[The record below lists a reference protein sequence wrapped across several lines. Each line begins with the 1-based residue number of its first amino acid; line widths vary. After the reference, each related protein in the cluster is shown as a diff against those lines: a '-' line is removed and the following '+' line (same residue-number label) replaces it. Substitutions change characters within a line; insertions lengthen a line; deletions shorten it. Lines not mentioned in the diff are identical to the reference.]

1 MQTSKHKKGS
11 EDYLI
16 EMTDFVISDIVKEKT
31 HLFKAYNYYNGVRDK
46 YQYENLEKN
55 FNVGNP
61 TSVSFTPLIRKH
73 IDAIIGEFLATPI
86 RPKLS
91 CKDENTLTN
100 ILRDKQLEISKQ
112 CTELLSKYLQNT
124 IYDALAGKKQQDQQ
138 VIDPIIDQ
146 EIKEIKKSV
155 DRNFISNYEIAGQKI
170 IQYIMQ
176 SRNLDF
182 KNKLQT
188 MLLDLLVSGEVYF
201 KVKPTSNKSNFQIE
215 IEDVLNTFV
224 DKDPKSKYVKNG
236 YKSVIRK
243 WMTKEEIII
252 KYGSELSQSDID
264 DLNDMK
270 IYNSDTRNFVLVTST
285 GARCGNYNNAG
296 LLDGVGVH
304 PFEESTLE
312 YNRKWELIPV
322 YEVEWIDYIKKDKN
336 IQSIRYTT
344 TRIGTD
350 IYILNGEDEYR
361 IINPDNPNSIE
372 LSLNGLFYTDGHGAP
387 YSLMLKTADLQDDY
401 DLLMF
406 FKNNIIALS
415 GTKGAIVDLAH
426 LPEMLGDNTA
436 ERLMKYIAYRK
447 AGVAIFDSSQE
458 GEVINQVFNG
468 FDDTVSYNSLQAIQA
483 AIQMVEETA
492 SSITGVFRERLGGIH
507 QRDAV
512 ANVEMGM
519 QQSYIITKQYYQA
532 MDTLV
537 REILTDCINMAG
549 KVYKNGFT
557 GQLILGDLKQVF
569 TLKPE
574 HYSMTTYD
582 VHISD
587 SSQII
592 KEQEQL
598 KMLAQSYLQSN
609 LMDPEILVQ
618 ITTASSL
625 SEMKKAVLE
634 TVRAKKTE
642 NDQLA
647 QLQQALQEAQTQQ
660 QELQKQLE
668 KSTQQI
674 IKFNEKRLAIEEQN
688 NAMEQE
694 IARYKIDVQRELKER
709 ELDLIEN
716 RNKIEAMELLDNN
729 PANNEVENKLK

>member
-1 MQTSKHKKGS
+1 MQISTHKKGS
-11 EDYLI
+11 EDYLT
-16 EMTDFVISDIVKEKT
+16 EMTDYVITDLVKEKT
-31 HLFKAYNYYNGVRDK
+31 HLFKAYNYYNGIRDK

-73 IDAIIGEFLATPI
+73 IDAILGEFLATPI
-86 RPKLS
+86 SPKIS
-91 CKDENTLTN
+91 CKDSNTLSN
-100 ILRDKQLEISKQ
+100 ILRDKQLEVSKK
-112 CTELLSKYLQNT
+112 LMDYASKFIQNS
-124 IYDALAGKKQQDQQ
+124 IYDAIAGKQQQDRK
-138 VIDPIIDQ
+138 VVDPIVDR
-146 EIKEIKKSV
+146 EIADIKTSV

-170 IQYIMQ
+170 IQYVMQ
-176 SRNLDF
+176 SRNIDF
-182 KNKLQT
+182 KNKLHS
-188 MLLDLLVSGEVYF
+188 LLRDLMISGESYF
-201 KVKPTSNKSNFQIE
+201 KVIPSPSKSNFELE

-224 DKDPKSKYVKNG
+224 DKDPKSNYVKNG
-236 YKSVIRK
+236 YKSVVRK

-252 KYGSELSQSDID
+252 KYGNDLSQQDID
-264 DLNDMK
+264 DLNEMK
-270 IYNSDTRNFVLVTST
+270 IYDNDTRNLVLITSA
-285 GARCGNYNNAG
+285 GARCGDYRNAG
-296 LLDGVGVH
+296 IIDGVGVH
-304 PFEESTLE
+304 PFNETSMD

-322 YEVEWIDYIKKDKN
+322 YEVEWIDYVKKDKKV
-336 IQSIRYTT
+336 QSIRYTT

-350 IYILNGEDEYR
+350 IYILTGEDAYR
-361 IINPDNPNSIE
+361 VVDIDSPNAIE
-372 LSLNGLFYTDGHGAP
+372 LSLNGFFYTDGHGAP

-406 FKNNIIALS
+406 FKNNVIALS

-426 LPEMLGDNTA
+426 LPEMLGDSNA

-447 AGVAIFDSSQE
+447 AGVAVFDSSQE

-468 FDDTVSYNSLQAIQA
+468 FDDTVSLNSLQAIQI
-483 AIQMVEETA
+483 AIQMIEDTA

-512 ANVEMGM
+512 ANVEIGM

-532 MDTLV
+532 MDTIV
-537 REILTDCINMAG
+537 REILTECINMAG
-549 KVYKNGFT
+549 KVYKKGMT
-557 GQLILGDLKQVF
+557 GQIVLGDMKHIF

-574 HYSMTTYD
+574 HYSMTTFD
-582 VHISD
+582 VHIGD

-609 LMDPEILVQ
+609 LMDPEILVH
-618 ITTASSL
+618 ITSAKSI
-625 SEMKKAVLE
+625 SEMKQAVLE
-634 TVRAKKTE
+634 TVRAKKAE
-642 NDQLA
+642 NNQLA

-674 IKFNEKRLAIEEQN
+674 IKFNERKLAIEEQN
-688 NAMEQE
+688 NAAEQQL
-694 IARYKIDVQRELKER
+694 ARYKIDVQKDLKER

-716 RNKIEAMELLDNN
+716 RNKIEAMELLDDN
-729 PANNEVENKLK
+729 PSNDEVENKMR

>member
-1 MQTSKHKKGS
+1 MQISKHKKGS
-11 EDYLI
+11 EDYLT
-16 EMTDFVISDIVKEKT
+16 EMTDYIINDIVKEKT
-31 HLFKAYNYYNGVRDK
+31 HLFKAYNYYNGIRDK

-86 RPKLS
+86 APKVS
-91 CKDENTLTN
+91 CKDQDTLSN
-100 ILRDKQLEISKQ
+100 ILRDKQLEVSKQ
-112 CTELLSKYLQNT
+112 MINYASKFLQNS
-124 IYDALAGKKQQDQQ
+124 IYDAIAGKQQQDQK
-138 VIDPIIDQ
+138 ILDPIIDA
-146 EIKEIKKSV
+146 EITEIKKSV

-170 IQYIMQ
+170 IQYVMQ

-201 KVKPTSNKSNFQIE
+201 KVKPTSNETNFQIE

-236 YKSVIRK
+236 YKSVVRK
-243 WMTKEEIII
+243 WMTREEIII
-252 KYGSELSQSDID
+252 KYGEHLSQEDID
-264 DLNDMK
+264 GLHEMH
-270 IYNSDTRNFVLVTST
+270 IYDNDTRNMVLVTSA
-285 GARCGNYNNAG
+285 GARCGDYRNAG

-304 PFEESTLE
+304 PFNESSTDF
-312 YNRKWELIPV
+312 NRHWELIPV
-322 YEVEWIDYIKKDKN
+322 YEVEWIDYVKKDKK
-336 IQSIRYTT
+336 IASVRYTT

-350 IYILNGEDEYR
+350 IYILKGEDDC
-361 IINPDNPNSIE
+361 IFIDPDDPNNIT

-426 LPEMLGDNTA
+426 LPEMLGDSTA
-436 ERLMKYIAYRK
+436 ERLMKYLAYRK
-447 AGVAIFDSSQE
+447 AGIAVFDSSQE

-468 FDDTVSYNSLQAIQA
+468 FDDTVSYNSLQAIQI

-492 SSITGVFRERLGGIH
+492 SSITGVFRERLGGIQ

-549 KVYKNGFT
+549 KVYKKGMT
-557 GQLILGDLKQVF
+557 GQIVLGDVKQIF

-574 HYSMTTYD
+574 YYSMTTYD
-582 VHISD
+582 VHIAD

-598 KMLAQSYLQSN
+598 KMLAQAYLQSN
-609 LMDPEILVQ
+609 LMDPEILVH
-618 ITTASSL
+618 ITSAKSL
-625 SEMKKAVLE
+625 SEMKQSVLE
-634 TVRAKKTE
+634 TVKAKKIE
-642 NDQLA
+642 NNQLA

-674 IKFNEKRLAIEEQN
+674 VKFNERKLAIEEQD
-688 NAMEQE
+688 NAMRQQ
-694 IARYKIDVQRELKER
+694 IDKYKIDVQKELKER
-709 ELDLIEN
+709 ELQLIEN
-716 RNKIEAMELLDNN
+716 RNKIEAMELLDNDPKN
-729 PANNEVENKLK
+729 DEVENKLK